1 MLTNACLLAYMKI
14 LTNACLHEALLT
26 TLMEQPTVTSP
37 AVMHG
42 SYAIK
47 LPMYCSQSGLPQDDD
62 IILLVILIAEV
73 TCNLAD
79 ERAPVSEGRMSPRAE
94 CPPGHRA
101 LGHNVPRTF
110 RPSADCP
117 P

>member
-1 MLTNACLLAYMKI
+1 M

-42 SYAIK
+42 LYAIK
-47 LPMYCSQSGLPQDDD
+47 SAMYCSQSGLPHDDD
-62 IILLVILIAEV
+62 IILLVILIAEA

-79 ERAPVSEGRMSPRAE
+79 ERAPVSEGRMSPVQ
-94 CPPGHRA
+94 
-101 LGHNVPRTF
+101 NVP
-110 RPSADCP
+110 PDIP